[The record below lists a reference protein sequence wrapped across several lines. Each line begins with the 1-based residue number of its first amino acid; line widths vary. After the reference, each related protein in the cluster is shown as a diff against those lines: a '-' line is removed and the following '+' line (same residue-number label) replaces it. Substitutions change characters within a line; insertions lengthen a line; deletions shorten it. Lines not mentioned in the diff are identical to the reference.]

1 MSTLRLSYPK
11 LSPKAY
17 AGLIQCKTALE
28 SSSLDISLIEL
39 VYLRVSQINGC
50 AFCLEMHNTSLRN
63 HGVAQ
68 NKLDALNGWQ
78 VSERF
83 TDKERAALLWAD
95 AVSQISAKNTDDDIY
110 QQVKAYF
117 TDAEMS
123 DLTLAIGLMNAF
135 NRIAVSLRQ

>member
-1 MSTLRLSYPK
+1 MSKLRLSYPK
-11 LSPKAY
+11 LSPVAY

-28 SSSLDISLIEL
+28 SSSLDIALIEL

-50 AFCLEMHNTSLRN
+50 AFCLEMHSTSLRK
-63 HGVAQ
+63 HGVEQ
-68 NKLDALNGWQ
+68 SKLDALNGWQ

-83 TDKERAALLWAD
+83 TDKERAALMWAD
-95 AVSQISAKNTDDDIY
+95 AVSHICAKSTDDNTY

-117 TDAEMS
+117 TDTEMS

-135 NRIAVSLRQ
+135 NRVAVSLRQ

>member
-1 MSTLRLSYPK
+1 MSKLRLSYPK
-11 LSPKAY
+11 LSPEAY

-28 SSSLDISLIEL
+28 SCSLDTSLIEL

-50 AFCLEMHNTSLRN
+50 AFCLEMHNTSLRKQN
-63 HGVAQ
+63 VVQ

-83 TDKERAALLWAD
+83 TDKERTALLWAE
-95 AVSQISAKNTDDDIY
+95 AVTLISAKSTSDEIY
-110 QQVKAYF
+110 QQVSVYF
-117 TDAEMS
+117 TDTEMS